1 MRLFLSCSLFLF
13 LQACGTSFQI
23 PKKYQKEQINQEVKN
38 PYFSGSEEHFYRATI
53 EAYGHSFNGVL
64 AIKTATYFHIV
75 ALTTDF
81 GNTLLKFYYKRGEGW
96 RVDYI
101 AEPLDRKPLIK
112 LLQRDFEDLLEA
124 DRYGDKYIH
133 NQEVAYVVT
142 EGKRKVYLFENQNK
156 KIYQQLNTKK
166 SKPYTTFTAHY
177 RQTGELSQIVIEH
190 HTLPVK
196 MTLDVL
202 P

>member
-1 MRLFLSCSLFLF
+1 LPD
-13 LQACGTSFQI
+13 T
-23 PKKYQKEQINQEVKN
+23 YQKEKTGEYIAN
-38 PYFSGSEEHFYRATI
+38 PYFGIGEYQLRATI

-112 LLQRDFEDLLEA
+112 LLQRDFQDLLEA

-190 HTLPVK
+190 HTLSVK

>member
-1 MRLFLSCSLFLF
+1 MKRLLHYSIFFLCLS
-13 LQACGTSFQI
+13 CGTSYRL
-23 PKKYQKEQINQEVKN
+23 PDTYQKEKIGEYIAN
-38 PYFSGSEEHFYRATI
+38 PYFGIGEYQLRATI

-101 AEPLDRKPLIK
+101 AEALDRKPLIK
-112 LLQRDFEDLLEA
+112 LLQRDFQDLLEA

-190 HTLPVK
+190 HTLPMK